1 MNSSIP
7 HKAARDEGLG
17 CYKLR
22 VRLLK
27 LNETLPNFN
36 RTRNE
41 HNKKSLQSL
50 RELTHGLYFV
60 QIDPALGLT
69 MFNKRFMALIT
80 FTFNRS
86 PLGQEYESS
95 HTFG

>member
-1 MNSSIP
+1 MNISIP

-22 VRLLK
+22 VRLFK

-41 HNKKSLQSL
+41 HNKKTLKSL

-69 MFNKRFMALIT
+69 VASSACTLQTLQKAL
-80 FTFNRS
+80 FQQN
-86 PLGQEYESS
+86 GKNV
-95 HTFG
+95 